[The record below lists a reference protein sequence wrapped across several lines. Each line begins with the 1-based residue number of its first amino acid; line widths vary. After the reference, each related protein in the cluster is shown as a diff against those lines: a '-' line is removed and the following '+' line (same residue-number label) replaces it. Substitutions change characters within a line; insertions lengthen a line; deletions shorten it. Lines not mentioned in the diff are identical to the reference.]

1 MRLAA
6 HPGNMLCQDVKE
18 LSFRSRGIAASKPS
32 LNQYWVHTEDHRPLY
47 EGSMLN
53 LSLTVKNEGKDPA
66 KDIKI
71 RFMWPEGAEGEQDEL
86 TISDLAAGESTEV
99 FTRFATAFNLPEET
113 IVVEISDATGKNN
126 AVRYI
131 TYYEGQMNIPRGF
144 EGASAGF
151 NPYMNMNMG
160 AMYGGGYYT
169 QSGTNNMGSR
179 MEGSGQ
185 SGLGQ
190 KKEVS
195 ELVKDMESP
204 ATLKDTKY
212 ALIIG
217 NEDYNKYSDGTVAS
231 PNVDYAKADAEA
243 FAKYATSYM
252 GVPEANC
259 LLYKDATSAYMR
271 RGVNRLRDLCANV
284 HGEAE
289 IYVFYA
295 GHGQPDE
302 DTKKTYLIP
311 CDGNLKDPTSGYM
324 LDDFYKAISSMP
336 AKKKM
341 IFLDACYSGQGRA
354 GWIEIVYDEP
364 SLKGDIVVMTATSGE
379 EKSMPY
385 KEKKH
390 GTFTYHLLN
399 AIKET
404 KGEADIKTLFD
415 MVAKRVGQTSI
426 LINDSKQTPQ
436 LITGEGIQ
444 EGWEAWKIY

>member
-1 MRLAA
+1 
-6 HPGNMLCQDVKE
+6 
-18 LSFRSRGIAASKPS
+18 
-32 LNQYWVHTEDHRPLY
+32 
-47 EGSMLN
+47 
-53 LSLTVKNEGKDPA
+53 
-66 KDIKI
+66 
-71 RFMWPEGAEGEQDEL
+71 
-86 TISDLAAGESTEV
+86 
-99 FTRFATAFNLPEET
+99 
-113 IVVEISDATGKNN
+113 
-126 AVRYI
+126 
-131 TYYEGQMNIPRGF
+131 
-144 EGASAGF
+144 
-151 NPYMNMNMG
+151 
-160 AMYGGGYYT
+160 
-169 QSGTNNMGSR
+169 
-179 MEGSGQ
+179 
-185 SGLGQ
+185 
-190 KKEVS
+190 
-195 ELVKDMESP
+195 
-204 ATLKDTKY
+204 
-212 ALIIG
+212 
-217 NEDYNKYSDGTVAS
+217 
-231 PNVDYAKADAEA
+231 
-243 FAKYATSYM
+243 M
-252 GVPEANC
+252 GVPTGNC
-259 LLYKDATSAYMR
+259 IVYKDATSAVMR
-271 RGVNRLRDLCANV
+271 RGVNRLRDLCATTN
-284 HGEAE
+284 GEAE

-324 LDDFYKAISSMP
+324 LDDFYKAISSMQ

-415 MVAKRVGQTSI
+415 MVSRRVGQTSI
-426 LINDSKQTPQ
+426 LVNESKQTPQ

>member
-1 MRLAA
+1 
-6 HPGNMLCQDVKE
+6 
-18 LSFRSRGIAASKPS
+18 
-32 LNQYWVHTEDHRPLY
+32 
-47 EGSMLN
+47 
-53 LSLTVKNEGKDPA
+53 
-66 KDIKI
+66 
-71 RFMWPEGAEGEQDEL
+71 
-86 TISDLAAGESTEV
+86 
-99 FTRFATAFNLPEET
+99 
-113 IVVEISDATGKNN
+113 
-126 AVRYI
+126 
-131 TYYEGQMNIPRGF
+131 
-144 EGASAGF
+144 
-151 NPYMNMNMG
+151 
-160 AMYGGGYYT
+160 
-169 QSGTNNMGSR
+169 
-179 MEGSGQ
+179 
-185 SGLGQ
+185 
-190 KKEVS
+190 
-195 ELVKDMESP
+195 MESP

-231 PNVDYAKADAEA
+231 PNVEYAKADAEA
-243 FAKYATSYM
+243 FMKYAVNYM

-284 HGEAE
+284 NGEAE

-415 MVAKRVGQTSI
+415 MVSRRVGQTSI
-426 LINDSKQTPQ
+426 LVNESKQTPQ